1 MRGRVQTMPL
11 SAGKTQDLILGEEE
25 NSVFPV
31 QGAISILAVLAYS
44 RSSFGR
50 GTETL
55 CVDQPNSHAESLF
68 VQSCHTIK

>member
-1 MRGRVQTMPL
+1 MSL
-11 SAGKTQDLILGEEE
+11 SAGKAQDLILGEEE
-25 NSVFPV
+25 KGVFPV

-50 GTETL
+50 ETETL
-55 CVDQPNSHAESLF
+55 CADQPNSDAESLF